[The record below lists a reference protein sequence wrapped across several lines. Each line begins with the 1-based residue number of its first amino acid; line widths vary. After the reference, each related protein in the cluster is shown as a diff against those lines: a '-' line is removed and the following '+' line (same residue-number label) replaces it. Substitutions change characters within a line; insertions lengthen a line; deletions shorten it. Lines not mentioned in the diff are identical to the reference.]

1 MYVNE
6 TDESDFENTPESSKE
21 NLKNV
26 NDSDDSIIIRNK
38 KKNPPV
44 YVISSDSDEEPGDN
58 ANESDEIIS
67 SSANFASNVS
77 NILYRNNRIIP
88 EILDSDEESYSKS
101 TSNDSINCPINE
113 TDRAEMKTNG
123 SLSPSIKGS
132 KEQLPD
138 EAGESFIFN
147 TSNKKDLSVEN
158 VKKTVFSPEGGDA
171 ISFEFISRDDSAKT
185 IENCTNDLRIATI
198 ASDESKDEFD
208 ESFHTPPNFKEPK
221 STKDK
226 IPSPRELAGSNSNST
241 KYDSNSLSKS
251 NFEDDKHSLKKFDV
265 NKKFTPSQVKD
276 LESELNKLNR
286 TIEEKRRLLQK
297 TGMNLADKGAK
308 LRNFIQDMQTKRDE
322 KLSQLIHAKDN
333 MTVDESVSDDN
344 GSPIL
349 DKAVTNYK
357 DSMASTVQLEHVSD
371 EEQKLNTLH
380 RKQRALQQQLSTI
393 SHRLND
399 GGETLRKEITNV
411 NKEILALEPRV
422 KMKNPNYMPP
432 GKGIAMIPPQSNSAW
447 QQFRSNISTAASHAS
462 DIAQRIWAQGPASD
476 HLYGG
481 RMNEARKI
489 EVVTVTKEAIEKLK
503 KCLETMPSE
512 ADEEEQPIGLRS
524 SITLFPHQK
533 QALSWLLWRE
543 CQDVA
548 PGGIL
553 ADDMGLGKTLTLLS
567 LILKSRQVK
576 EELETNAKQKEEWCS
591 KSEQRIIRSHGT
603 LLICP
608 ASLIGHWENEAKK
621 KFKGG
626 VFDVCM
632 YHGANR
638 EQSVK
643 KLARYDLVVTTYG
656 TLTSEAKKIIAN
668 CDNVKMDSLK
678 SVSLEE
684 DTKNV
689 ELFSIGWE
697 RIILDEAHQ
706 IRNPRSKA
714 AQAVC
719 RLRGGKRWA
728 VTGTPLQNKQLD
740 MYSLLRFL
748 RCYPFDEYR
757 LWKSWVDNGTSMGQ
771 ARLNTIVKSILLR
784 RTKCQH
790 SNVTGKAIV
799 ELPSKSTK
807 EHSIKLTD
815 SERKVYDKVFA
826 FSQEAM
832 MSYMRR
838 YVDKDD
844 SMSPRDKKNSHVSA
858 GSNNGIPCDTF
869 KYNPTAN
876 PSTIGAH
883 KFGVDGDVKA
893 HHLLILI
900 LRLRQVGIEFQKLNL
915 NR

>member
-1 MYVNE
+1 MFVNE
-6 TDESDFENTPESSKE
+6 TDESDYENTPESSKE
-21 NLKNV
+21 N
-26 NDSDDSIIIRNK
+26 DDSVIVFHK
-38 KKNPPV
+38 KKNKPV
-44 YVISSDSDEEPGDN
+44 YVISSDSDGEPGDS

-67 SSANFASNVS
+67 SSANFAA
-77 NILYRNNRIIP
+77 NISDTSYRNTKIIP
-88 EILDSDEESYSKS
+88 EILDSDEESCSKS
-101 TSNDSINCPINE
+101 TSNDKCFK
-113 TDRAEMKTNG
+113 DM
-123 SLSPSIKGS
+123 
-132 KEQLPD
+132 LPD
-138 EAGESFIFN
+138 ESGDSFIFN
-147 TSNKKDLSVEN
+147 PSNKKDLSIEN
-158 VKKTVFSPEGGDA
+158 VKQAIFSPNGGDT
-171 ISFEFISRDDSAKT
+171 ISFEFENRDDSTST
-185 IENCTNDLRIATI
+185 IENCTNDLNIVTI
-198 ASDESKDEFD
+198 QSDESNDDKD
-208 ESFHTPPNFKEPK
+208 ESFHTPSNFKEPK
-221 STKDK
+221 PNAEK
-226 IPSPRELAGSNSNST
+226 IPSARELATSGSNSAKFDCNS
-241 KYDSNSLSKS
+241 DSKFK
-251 NFEDDKHSLKKFDV
+251 FEDNKQSLKKFDV
-265 NKKFTPSQVKD
+265 NDKFTPSQVTD
-276 LESELNKLNR
+276 LESELSKLNR
-286 TIEEKRRLLQK
+286 DIEQKRKLLQQ

-308 LRNFIQDMQTKRDE
+308 LRNIIQDMQTKRDE

-333 MTVDESVSDDN
+333 MTDDKIAIDDN

-349 DKAVTNYK
+349 DKAVANYK
-357 DSMASTVQLEHVSD
+357 DSISSTIPLEHVSD

-399 GGETLRKEITNV
+399 GGETLRKEITNI
-411 NKEILALEPRV
+411 NKEILVLEPTV

-576 EELETNAKQKEEWCS
+576 EELETTNEKQKEEWWS
-591 KSEQRIIRSHGT
+591 KSQQKIVRSQGT
-603 LLICP
+603 LLVCP

-784 RTKCQH
+784 RTKSQN
-790 SNVTGKAIV
+790 SNVTGKALV
-799 ELPSKSTK
+799 DLPSKNTK

-838 YVDKDD
+838 YVDKED
-844 SMSPRDKKNSHVSA
+844 SESPRNKKNSHASS

-876 PSTIGAH
+876 SSTIGAH
-883 KFGVDGDVKA
+883 NFGVNGDVKA
-893 HHLLILI
+893 HHILILI
-900 LRLRQVGIEFQKLNL
+900 LRLRQVGIEC
-915 NR
+915 

>member
-1 MYVNE
+1 MFVNE
-6 TDESDFENTPESSKE
+6 TDESDFENTPEPSKE
-21 NLKNV
+21 
-26 NDSDDSIIIRNK
+26 DDSMIVFHK
-38 KKNPPV
+38 KKPPI
-44 YVISSDSDEEPGDN
+44 YVISSDSDEEPGVN

-67 SSANFASNVS
+67 SSANYAPNESVIS
-77 NILYRNNRIIP
+77 YRNNKIIP
-88 EILDSDEESYSKS
+88 EILDSDEESEESYSKS
-101 TSNDSINCPINE
+101 TSND
-113 TDRAEMKTNG
+113 
-123 SLSPSIKGS
+123 KGS
-132 KEQLPD
+132 KDMLPD
-138 EAGESFIFN
+138 ESGDSFVFN
-147 TSNKKDLSVEN
+147 TSNIKDLRIEN
-158 VKKTVFSPEGGDA
+158 AKKTTFSPKGGDT
-171 ISFEFISRDDSAKT
+171 ISFENRDDSAIT
-185 IENCTNDLRIATI
+185 IENSTNNLNIVTVQ
-198 ASDESKDEFD
+198 SDESKVDND
-208 ESFHTPPNFKEPK
+208 ESFHTPSNFKEPK
-221 STKDK
+221 PNTEK
-226 IPSPRELAGSNSNST
+226 IPSARELQNSCSNSAKFDCNT
-241 KYDSNSLSKS
+241 DFKFK
-251 NFEDDKHSLKKFDV
+251 FEENEHSLKKFDV
-265 NKKFTPSQVKD
+265 SKKFTPSQVND
-276 LESELNKLNR
+276 LESELSNLNR
-286 TIEEKRRLLQK
+286 TIEQKRKLLQQ

-308 LRNFIQDMQTKRDE
+308 LRNIIQNMQTKRDE

-333 MTVDESVSDDN
+333 MTDDEIVIDDN

-349 DKAVTNYK
+349 NKAVTNYK
-357 DSMASTVQLEHVSD
+357 DAIASTIPLEHVSD

-399 GGETLRKEITNV
+399 GGETLRKEITNI
-411 NKEILALEPRV
+411 NKEILVLEPLV
-422 KMKNPNYMPP
+422 KMKNPKYIPP
-432 GKGIAMIPPQSNSAW
+432 GKGISIIPPQSNSAW
-447 QQFRSNISTAASHAS
+447 QKFRSNINMSTVSQYAS
-462 DIAQRIWAQGPASD
+462 DVAQRIWSQGPASD
-476 HLYGG
+476 NLYGG
-481 RMNEARKI
+481 RMNDARKI

-567 LILKSRQVK
+567 LILKSRQEK
-576 EELETNAKQKEEWCS
+576 EKNETNETQKEEWWS
-591 KSEQRIIRSHGT
+591 KSQQKLVRSQGT
-603 LLICP
+603 LLVCP

-638 EQSVK
+638 EQNVK

-656 TLTSEAKKIIAN
+656 TLTSEAKKLIAD
-668 CDNVKMDSLK
+668 CENVKMDSLK

-684 DTKNV
+684 DSKNV

-757 LWKSWVDNGTSMGQ
+757 LWKTWVDNGTSMGQ
-771 ARLNTIVKSILLR
+771 ARLNTIIKSILLR
-784 RTKCQH
+784 RTKCQT
-790 SNVTGKAIV
+790 SNVTGKALV
-799 ELPSKSTK
+799 ELPNKITK
-807 EHSIKLTD
+807 EHSIKLAD

-832 MSYMRR
+832 LSYMQR
-838 YVDKDD
+838 YVDKDA
-844 SMSPRDKKNSHVSA
+844 SVSPKNIH
-858 GSNNGIPCDTF
+858 SNPTLPY
-869 KYNPTAN
+869 KYNPTAD
-876 PSTIGAH
+876 PSANGAH

-893 HHLLILI
+893 HHILILI
-900 LRLRQVGIEFQKLNL
+900 LRLRQVGIEC
-915 NR
+915 